1 MPPAVLPVGLV
12 NSSGDKAD
20 ARNPMKVERSQGVEG
35 LLCLEEEWKK
45 ERKTQKASKIALQD

>member
-1 MPPAVLPVGLV
+1 MPPAVLAVGLV

-35 LLCLEEEWKK
+35 LLCLEEE
-45 ERKTQKASKIALQD
+45 